1 MRSSCYRGSQASWT
15 AGERRGPAELTHQKE
30 KARRLPGT
38 PESLFSIAPELTV
51 IEPRSP
57 PADADAVDVPPA
69 AGTTAIEAVTSAIT
83 PTAIETTTA
92 AAIEAT
98 ATASKATAAKAPAAS
113 PATSQRGRSR
123 PADQNGRGAGDVD
136 EQQSQRCEAAGQDIV
151 AFSHSGISGSLP
163 RHLDFVTISL
173 RRARQFSVQMH

>member
-69 AGTTAIEAVTSAIT
+69 AGTTAIEAVTAAVAPAAIKASA
-83 PTAIETTTA
+83 A
-92 AAIEAT
+92 AAIK
-98 ATASKATAAKAPAAS
+98 ASAATAAKAATASATAAS
-113 PATSQRGRSR
+113 AATS
-123 PADQNGRGAGDVD
+123 
-136 EQQSQRCEAAGQDIV
+136 
-151 AFSHSGISGSLP
+151 
-163 RHLDFVTISL
+163 L
-173 RRARQFSVQMH
+173 R